1 MGRRR
6 KHKNKSSLMGIVV
19 LIIAVLTY
27 VKLTFLK
34 DFNPFEDINI
44 KLENPFKQEKIEVS
58 KRSVAEDLSATVDED
73 KIEEKSVIKEE
84 DVFVTVFFTKMTNG
98 KDVYVAASRKLP
110 KDCNCSAV
118 EYAVKM
124 LFSGPTRYERKQGV
138 YSEVPSTT
146 KLISYNETPSR
157 ININLSDDFGFGGG
171 GDSLY
176 KRTYQLIKTVNHN
189 TRKPVYLY
197 LNGKKADVIGGE
209 GLMLKQPLRSN
220 SLEE

>member
-1 MGRRR
+1 MS
-6 KHKNKSSLMGIVV
+6 KEKN
-19 LIIAVLTY
+19 
-27 VKLTFLK
+27 
-34 DFNPFEDINI
+34 
-44 KLENPFKQEKIEVS
+44 
-58 KRSVAEDLSATVDED
+58 
-73 KIEEKSVIKEE
+73 IEEKSVIKEE

-110 KDCNCSAV
+110 KSYNGSEV

-124 LFSGPTRYERKQGV
+124 LFDGPTRYERKQGV
-138 YSEVPSTT
+138 YSEVPSST
-146 KLISYNETPSR
+146 KLLSYKETPSR

-176 KRTYQLIKTVNHN
+176 KRMYQLIKTVNHN

-197 LNGKKADVIGGE
+197 LNGKRADVIGGE

-220 SLEE
+220 SIEE